1 MNQIKISRRVRS
13 LEVSPTLEVMME
25 ARKLR
30 QQGLDLIDFGPGEPD
45 FDTPEPVGRAAKN
58 AIDAGK
64 THYTDAAG
72 IPELRSAIDRH
83 YADRFGQ
90 PVGSDEVLV
99 GCGAKNLLFL
109 LSLALF
115 DPGDRVAL
123 FSPYWVSFPAQLRLA
138 EAEPVILAAGPADGF
153 LPSADLLEKACNEG
167 VRAVILNSPC
177 NPSGATIPYREMER
191 FASLVERHDLLLI
204 SDECYEAFYYGSEPV
219 ISFAGFRQRLGDRL
233 VIVNSF
239 SKKFAMTGWRVGYL
253 LGSAGLLREVKK
265 LQTHDATHTSSISQ
279 WAAVTAIQ
287 EGESFVQ
294 AMREEFRSRR
304 DLLLRILS
312 EIPGVECV
320 PPTGAFYAFPNVEG
334 LYSRFGVSDTR
345 ELATLLIREA
355 RIATVPGE
363 AFGCPG
369 HLRISYALAPE
380 DLQRGLAR
388 LRDLVKSG

>member
-1 MNQIKISRRVRS
+1 
-13 LEVSPTLEVMME
+13 
-25 ARKLR
+25 
-30 QQGLDLIDFGPGEPD
+30 
-45 FDTPEPVGRAAKN
+45 
-58 AIDAGK
+58 
-64 THYTDAAG
+64 
-72 IPELRSAIDRH
+72 
-83 YADRFGQ
+83 
-90 PVGSDEVLV
+90 
-99 GCGAKNLLFL
+99 
-109 LSLALF
+109 
-115 DPGDRVAL
+115 
-123 FSPYWVSFPAQLRLA
+123 
-138 EAEPVILAAGPADGF
+138 
-153 LPSADLLEKACNEG
+153 
-167 VRAVILNSPC
+167 AVILNSPC

-380 DLQRGLAR
+380 DLQRGLVR
-388 LRDLVKSG
+388 LRDLVKSS

>member
-1 MNQIKISRRVRS
+1 MSSRKMSGRVGS
-13 LEVSPTLEVMME
+13 LEVSPTLAVMME
-25 ARKLR
+25 VRKLR
-30 QQGLDLIDFGPGEPD
+30 RQGVDVIDFGPGEPD
-45 FDTPEPVGRAAKN
+45 FDTPEPVGRAAKA

-72 IPELRSAIDRH
+72 IPELRSAIARR

-90 PVGSDEVLV
+90 QVEENEVLI

-138 EAEPVILAAGPADGF
+138 GAEPVVLAAGAADGF
-153 LPSADLLEKACNEG
+153 LPSADLLEKACSQG

-177 NPSGATIPYREMER
+177 NPTGATIPHREMER
-191 FASLVERHDLLLI
+191 FAALAEAHDLLLI

-219 ISFAGFRQRLGDRL
+219 ISFAGLRRRLGDRL

-239 SKKFAMTGWRVGYL
+239 SKTFAMTGWRVGYL
-253 LGSAGLLREVKK
+253 LGSAGILREVKK
-265 LQTHDATHTSSISQ
+265 LQSHDATHTSSISQ

-287 EGESFVQ
+287 EGEAFV
-294 AMREEFRSRR
+294 ATMREEFRSRR
-304 DLLLRILS
+304 DLLLRLLS

-334 LYSRFGVSDTR
+334 LYPRFGVSDTR
-345 ELATLLIREA
+345 ELASRLIREA
-355 RIATVPGE
+355 GIATVPGE

-369 HLRISYALAPE
+369 YLRISYALARE
-380 DLQRGLAR
+380 DLRRGLER
-388 LRDLVKSG
+388 LRDLVKKN